1 MKQIYLEVTY
11 RNDGSPFAAY
21 LYLPSEPNEK
31 REKCRRVEPGM
42 ILDINAEGKLIGL
55 ELTAPSLV
63 TLDGVNSVLQEY
75 GLEAIQESTLNPLLA
90 A

>member
-1 MKQIYLEVTY
+1 
-11 RNDGSPFAAY
+11 
-21 LYLPSEPNEK
+21 
-31 REKCRRVEPGM
+31 M

-75 GLEAIQESTLNPLLA
+75 GLEAIQESTLKPLLA